1 MKTLEKKVHFTA
13 EGTSIGCYDSKGNPM
28 RYLLI
33 EGEPHIS
40 LDNSVNRLLDI
51 RYVKVHNAEV
61 NFYDKH
67 RSDVFACVDL
77 AGVINGKFITSKY
90 SVWRYAERQC
100 THSEL
105 ASFHLAKYKAH
116 KNAVKLLEANNI

>member
-13 EGTSIGCYDSKGNPM
+13 EGTSIGCYDSKGIPM

-33 EGEPHIS
+33 EGEPYIS
-40 LDNSVNRLLDI
+40 LVDSVDRLLNI
-51 RYVKVHNAEV
+51 CGVRAHNSEVK
-61 NFYDKH
+61 FYENN
-67 RSDVFACVDL
+67 RSVVFACIDL
-77 AGVINGKFITSKY
+77 AGVVNGKFVSSNHSIWK
-90 SVWRYAERQC
+90 YAERQC

-116 KNAVKLLEANNI
+116 KNALKLEVKNG